1 MARIAFILLVHKDP
15 KGVIDQ
21 ARRLT
26 AAGDYAVIH
35 FDRRSPA
42 EMFDEIRE
50 ALGDHPG
57 VAFAPR
63 RHKCGW
69 GEWSLVAATL
79 EALREAERV
88 FPHATHFYMLS
99 GDCMPIKSAEYAR
112 EFLDSQDCDF
122 IESFDFFASDWIKT
136 GIKEERLIYRHYFNE
151 RNNKRL
157 FYGSMSLQKRLGLAR
172 EVPKDLRIMIGSQW
186 WCLRRQTVEAVLEL
200 IRQRPE
206 IPRFFSTTWIPDET
220 FFQTLV
226 AHVVPKTQIRSR
238 TLTFLIFSDYGMPV
252 TFYNDHYD
260 LLLRQDYL
268 FARKISPEALE
279 LRARLGALWQTR
291 GLDFPI
297 AAEGRRLFAFLT
309 GRGRIGRR
317 FAPRFWEAD
326 GSLGRQRSVHVIVA
340 KKWHVAKRLTDAIR
354 RNTEI
359 PAVDYIFNELQA
371 NLPEMG
377 GVASSVGKRERHR
390 RALVKLLF
398 DQFGTDRLVFCADPS
413 AVSLI
418 KDFDDDRSE
427 TRVLFIETGLDDD
440 YVRGHMGRVGLVSS
454 DAPDD
459 VVERLLP
466 VVRNDLDHE
475 ADRLRE
481 AGLAN
486 LFTLSS
492 DADEDRNTVALANFL
507 GLTEDRARELARTP
521 HLFAD

>member
-1 MARIAFILLVHKDP
+1 MARIAFILLAHKDP
-15 KGVIDQ
+15 QGVIDQ

-26 AAGDYAVIH
+26 ATGDYVSIH
-35 FDRRSPA
+35 FDRGAPA
-42 EMFDEIRE
+42 AMFRQIRD

-63 RHKCGW
+63 RRRCGW

-79 EALREAERV
+79 EALREAERL

-99 GDCMPIKSAEYAR
+99 GDCMPIKSAQYAR
-112 EFLDSQDCDF
+112 EFLDAQDRDY
-122 IESFDFFASDWIKT
+122 IECFDFFASDWIKT
-136 GIKEERLIYRHYFNE
+136 GIKEERLIYRHVFNE
-151 RNNKRL
+151 RTRKRL
-157 FYGSMSLQKRLGLAR
+157 FYASLNLQRRLGLER
-172 EVPKDLRIMIGSQW
+172 DLPEDLPIMIGSQW
-186 WCLRRQTVEAVLEL
+186 WCLRRQTVEKVLEL

-206 IPRFFSTTWIPDET
+206 IPRFFATTWIPDET

-226 AHVVPKTQIRSR
+226 AHVVPKKEIHAR

-279 LRARLGALWQTR
+279 LRERLGALWQTE

-297 AAEGRRLFAFLT
+297 AAEGRRLFSFLT

-326 GSLGRQRSVHVIVA
+326 ASLGRRRRVHVIVA
-340 KKWHVAKRLTDAIR
+340 KKWHVAKRLTEAIR
-354 RNTEI
+354 RHTDI

-418 KDFDDDRSE
+418 KDFDNDRSE
-427 TRVLFIETGLDDD
+427 TRVLFIETELDAD
-440 YVRGHMGRVGLVSS
+440 YVRGHMGRVGLVSPG
-454 DAPDD
+454 APDD
-459 VVERLLP
+459 LFQRLLP
-466 VVRNDLDHE
+466 VVRNDLEHE

-481 AGLAN
+481 AGFAHF
-486 LFTLSS
+486 FTMSQH
-492 DADEDRNTVALANFL
+492 ADDDRNTVALANFL
-507 GLTEDRARELARTP
+507 GVTDDRARDLVATP